1 MEIFKNTLKGI
12 SIAVGASL
20 LVVFLIGTI
29 GFSAWLTATAKHE
42 YITDTVYCMDKH
54 RHGTSNMV
62 SSNGGT
68 VIVNGTNYEVTFK
81 YKGEKIELNDENIY
95 DQVKI
100 NKKYRAKIKVGTY
113 KNGTKWYEIQKI
125 IAEK

>member
-1 MEIFKNTLKGI
+1 MEIFKNILKGI

-42 YITDTVYCMDKH
+42 YVTDTVYCTDRRKEQTM
-54 RHGTSNMV
+54 TLA
-62 SSNGGT
+62 GT
-68 VIVNGTNYEVTFK
+68 VAVSGIKYVSTFK
-81 YKGEKIELNDENIY
+81 YKGEKIKLKDKNIY
-95 DQVKI
+95 NHVKI

>member
-1 MEIFKNTLKGI
+1 MEIFKNILKGI
-12 SIAVGASL
+12 SIAVGVLL

-42 YITDTVYCMDKH
+42 YVTDTVYCMDKY

-100 NKKYRAKIKVGTY
+100 NKKYRAKIKVETY

>member
-1 MEIFKNTLKGI
+1 MEIFKNILKGI
-12 SIAVGASL
+12 SIAVGVLL

-100 NKKYRAKIKVGTY
+100 NKKYRAKIKVETY

>member
-95 DQVKI
+95 AQVKI
-100 NKKYRAKIKVGTY
+100 NKKYRAKIKVETY

>member
-68 VIVNGTNYEVTFK
+68 VIVNGTNYEATFK

>member
-1 MEIFKNTLKGI
+1 MEIFKNILKGI
-12 SIAVGASL
+12 SIAVGVLL

-42 YITDTVYCMDKH
+42 YVTDTVYCMDKY

-81 YKGEKIELNDENIY
+81 YKGDENIY

>member
-1 MEIFKNTLKGI
+1 MEIFKNILKGI
-12 SIAVGASL
+12 SIAVGVLL

-42 YITDTVYCMDKH
+42 YVTDTVYCMDKH

-95 DQVKI
+95 DQIKI
-100 NKKYRAKIKVGTY
+100 NKKYRAKIKVETY

>member
-54 RHGTSNMV
+54 RHGTSDMV

>member
-42 YITDTVYCMDKH
+42 YVTDTVYCTDRRKEQTM
-54 RHGTSNMV
+54 TLA
-62 SSNGGT
+62 GT
-68 VIVNGTNYEVTFK
+68 VAVSGIKYVSTFK
-81 YKGEKIELNDENIY
+81 YKGEKIKLKDKNIY
-95 DQVKI
+95 NHVKI

>member
-100 NKKYRAKIKVGTY
+100 NKKYRAKIKVETY

>member
-29 GFSAWLTATAKHE
+29 GFSAWLIATAKHE

>member
-1 MEIFKNTLKGI
+1 MEIFKNILKGI

>member
-1 MEIFKNTLKGI
+1 MEIFKNILKGI
-12 SIAVGASL
+12 SIAVGVL
-20 LVVFLIGTI
+20 LFVGTI

>member
-68 VIVNGTNYEVTFK
+68 VIVNGTNYKVTFK

>member
-1 MEIFKNTLKGI
+1 MEIFKNILKGI

-42 YITDTVYCMDKH
+42 YVTDTVYCTDRRKEQTM
-54 RHGTSNMV
+54 TLA
-62 SSNGGT
+62 GT
-68 VIVNGTNYEVTFK
+68 VAVSGIKYVSTFK
-81 YKGEKIELNDENIY
+81 YKGEKIKLKDKNIY
-95 DQVKI
+95 NHVKI
-100 NKKYRAKIKVGTY
+100 NKKYRAKIKVETY

>member
-1 MEIFKNTLKGI
+1 MEIFKNILKGI
-12 SIAVGASL
+12 SIAVGVLL

-42 YITDTVYCMDKH
+42 YVTDTVYCMDKH

-100 NKKYRAKIKVGTY
+100 NKKYRAKIKVETY

>member
-95 DQVKI
+95 DQLKI

>member
-1 MEIFKNTLKGI
+1 MEIFKNILKGI

-42 YITDTVYCMDKH
+42 YVTDTVYCTDRRKEQTM
-54 RHGTSNMV
+54 TLA
-62 SSNGGT
+62 GT
-68 VIVNGTNYEVTFK
+68 VAVSGIKYVSTFK
-81 YKGEKIELNDENIY
+81 YKGEKIKLKDKNIY
-95 DQVKI
+95 NHVKI
-100 NKKYRAKIKVGTY
+100 NKKYRVKIKVETY

>member
-1 MEIFKNTLKGI
+1 MEIFKNILKGI
-12 SIAVGASL
+12 SIAVGVL
-20 LVVFLIGTI
+20 LFVGTI

-42 YITDTVYCMDKH
+42 YVTDTVYCTDRRKEQTM
-54 RHGTSNMV
+54 TLT
-62 SSNGGT
+62 GT
-68 VIVNGTNYEVTFK
+68 VAVSGIKYVSTFK
-81 YKGEKIELNDENIY
+81 YKGEKIKLKDKNIY
-95 DQVKI
+95 NHVKI

>member
-1 MEIFKNTLKGI
+1 MEIFKNILKGI
-12 SIAVGASL
+12 SIAVGVLL

-42 YITDTVYCMDKH
+42 YVTDTVYCMDKY

-68 VIVNGTNYEVTFK
+68 VIVNETNYEVTFK

-95 DQVKI
+95 KS
-100 NKKYRAKIKVGTY
+100 
-113 KNGTKWYEIQKI
+113 
-125 IAEK
+125 

>member
-1 MEIFKNTLKGI
+1 MEIFKNTLKGL
-12 SIAVGASL
+12 SIAVGVLL

-42 YITDTVYCMDKH
+42 YVTDTVYCTDRRKEQTM
-54 RHGTSNMV
+54 TLA
-62 SSNGGT
+62 GT
-68 VIVNGTNYEVTFK
+68 VAVSGIKYVSTFK
-81 YKGEKIELNDENIY
+81 YKGEKIKLKDKNIY
-95 DQVKI
+95 NHVKI

>member
-1 MEIFKNTLKGI
+1 MEIFKNILKGI

-42 YITDTVYCMDKH
+42 YVTDTVYCTDRRKEQTM
-54 RHGTSNMV
+54 TLA
-62 SSNGGT
+62 GT
-68 VIVNGTNYEVTFK
+68 VAVSGIKYVSTFK
-81 YKGEKIELNDENIY
+81 YKGEKIKLKDKNIY
-95 DQVKI
+95 KHVKI
-100 NKKYRAKIKVGTY
+100 NKKYRAKIKVETY

>member
-62 SSNGGT
+62 SSNSGT

>member
-1 MEIFKNTLKGI
+1 MAG
-12 SIAVGASL
+12 GASL

-29 GFSAWLTATAKHE
+29 GFSAWLTVTAKHE
-42 YITDTVYCMDKH
+42 YVTDTVYCTDRRKEQTM
-54 RHGTSNMV
+54 TLA
-62 SSNGGT
+62 GT
-68 VIVNGTNYEVTFK
+68 VAVSGIKYVSTFK
-81 YKGEKIELNDENIY
+81 YKGEKIKLKDKNIY
-95 DQVKI
+95 NHVKI